1 MKYYH
6 INQLIV
12 KIGDEYI
19 VDSDNSVH
27 RSLTS
32 ACLHIELLIDK
43 KKKDAH
49 IKGMHDDC
57 GKQSKEDERSVGA

>member
-6 INQLIV
+6 INYLIV

-19 VDSDNSVH
+19 VDADNSVH
-27 RSLTS
+27 FSLTS

-43 KKKDAH
+43 KKQDAH
-49 IKGMHDDC
+49 SKREHDDC
-57 GKQSKEDERSVGA
+57 GKQSKKDERSSWT

>member
-12 KIGDEYI
+12 KVGEEYI
-19 VDSDNSVH
+19 VH
-27 RSLTS
+27 GSLTS

-43 KKKDAH
+43 KKKDA
-49 IKGMHDDC
+49 
-57 GKQSKEDERSVGA
+57 SKKS